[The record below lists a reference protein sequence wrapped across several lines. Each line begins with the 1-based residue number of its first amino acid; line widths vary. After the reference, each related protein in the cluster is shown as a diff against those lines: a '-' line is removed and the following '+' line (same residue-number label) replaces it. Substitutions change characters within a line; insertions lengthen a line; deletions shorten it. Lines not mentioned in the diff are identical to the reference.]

1 MLKKSSDEELLHQTG
16 QYLHGASLGQGDSIL
31 FK

>member
-1 MLKKSSDEELLHQTG
+1 MNHKPEYIDIW
-16 QYLHGASLGQGDSIL
+16 YGASLGQGDSIL